1 MNPKLVK
8 ALVVDD
14 DRSTLLIIGK
24 ALESMG
30 ISPILCSNP
39 VHAIQIVADNPIDIF
54 ITDFQMP
61 EMNGAELVD
70 KIDEAC
76 PNDGRATIMTSG
88 VISLPQINKLL
99 ENGVDY
105 FIPKPVNLREL
116 CLYLQRIVEA
126 KKLGS
131 WKSRSK
137 EPSEARPN

>member
-39 VHAIQIVADNPIDIF
+39 VHAVQIVADNPIDIL

-61 EMNGAELVD
+61 ELNGAELVG
-70 KIDEAC
+70 KIDGAV
-76 PNDGRATIMTSG
+76 PNDERATIMTSG

-137 EPSEARPN
+137 EPGEARPH